1 MKINLK
7 IILIFFLFNS
17 QIYAYS
23 DEKIAYINLETILQ
37 KTKYGEKI
45 LEKLNIENEKNIS
58 NLKKFENE
66 LKTIETSIKKKKNII
81 SQEEYESEINKLKI
95 KAQNYTKKKNQLVA
109 NFKKLKK
116 EQLNIFFNDINPY
129 VEQYMRDN
137 SISILLDIKKIYI
150 GKSESDITLAIVEL
164 VNLKHK

>member
-23 DEKIAYINLETILQ
+23 DEKIAYINLEIILQ

>member
-23 DEKIAYINLETILQ
+23 DEKIAYINLEIILQ

-81 SQEEYESEINKLKI
+81 SQEE
-95 KAQNYTKKKNQLVA
+95 
-109 NFKKLKK
+109 
-116 EQLNIFFNDINPY
+116 
-129 VEQYMRDN
+129 
-137 SISILLDIKKIYI
+137 
-150 GKSESDITLAIVEL
+150 
-164 VNLKHK
+164 

>member
-95 KAQNYTKKKNQLVA
+95 KAQNYTNKKNQLVA

>member
-66 LKTIETSIKKKKNII
+66 LKTIETSIKKNII

-95 KAQNYTKKKNQLVA
+95 KAQNYTKKK
-109 NFKKLKK
+109 
-116 EQLNIFFNDINPY
+116 IN
-129 VEQYMRDN
+129 
-137 SISILLDIKKIYI
+137 
-150 GKSESDITLAIVEL
+150 
-164 VNLKHK
+164 